1 MAADAYLFE
10 RQQMAD
16 IEVRT
21 ASHDDIDFIAR
32 LAPPEDEELTS
43 QARLTVEGAS
53 TADNSAIFI
62 AVGGDGRRR
71 GYIHLFPERDDS
83 EEEPRRYVMRVASI
97 YNPEYDVLSGLFAEA
112 YAWLEKR
119 RGSPVLVLIH
129 AEDESS
135 AAFKAETI
143 NPSGPS

>member
-1 MAADAYLFE
+1 
-10 RQQMAD
+10 MAD

-21 ASHDDIDFIAR
+21 ASHDDIDFIAK

-53 TADNSAIFI
+53 TAANSAIFI
-62 AVGGDGRRR
+62 AVDGDGRRR
-71 GYIHLFPERDDS
+71 GYLFPERDDS

-97 YNPEYDVLSGLFAEA
+97 YQPEYDVVSGLFAEA
-112 YAWLEKR
+112 KAWLKKR
-119 RGSPVLVLIH
+119 RGSPVSVLVH
-129 AEDESS
+129 SEDETS

-143 NPSGPS
+143 NPPRSS

>member
-1 MAADAYLFE
+1 MSADAYLFE
-10 RQQMAD
+10 RQQMVD

-21 ASHDDIDFIAR
+21 ASHGDIDFIAK

-62 AVGGDGRRR
+62 AVDGDGQRR

-83 EEEPRRYVMRVASI
+83 EEPRRYVIRVASI
-97 YNPEYDVLSGLFAEA
+97 YNPKHDVLSGLFAEA

-119 RGSPVLVLIH
+119 RGLPVLVLVH

-135 AAFKAETI
+135 AAFEAETI
-143 NPSGPS
+143 NPPRPS

>member
-1 MAADAYLFE
+1 
-10 RQQMAD
+10 MAD

-21 ASHDDIDFIAR
+21 ASHDDIDFIAK

-43 QARLTVEGAS
+43 QARLTVEGAP
-53 TADNSAIFI
+53 TAANSAIFI
-62 AVGGDGRRR
+62 AVDGDGRRR

-97 YNPEYDVLSGLFAEA
+97 YQPEYDVVSGLLAEA
-112 YAWLEKR
+112 RAWLKKR
-119 RGSPVLVLIH
+119 RGSPVSVLVH
-129 AEDESS
+129 SEDETS

-143 NPSGPS
+143 NPPRPS